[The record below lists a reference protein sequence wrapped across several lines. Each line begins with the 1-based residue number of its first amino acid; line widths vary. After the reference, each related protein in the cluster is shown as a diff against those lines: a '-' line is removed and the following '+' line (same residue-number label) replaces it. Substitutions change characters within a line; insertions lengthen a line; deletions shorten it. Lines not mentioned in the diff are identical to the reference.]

1 MCKGRVYVTFSPIN
15 VSHTPIT
22 NPTLLASDY
31 KSLNRIPP
39 KKYSNLETMNVI
51 LFLKNIYTYHIIMEF
66 TMKFSQTKV
75 GPNVHDKSTEEKKGS
90 FLEPQD
96 RQTEAV

>member
-1 MCKGRVYVTFSPIN
+1 MCKGRVYATFSPIN
-15 VSHTPIT
+15 VSHTLIT
-22 NPTLLASDY
+22 NPTLLANDY
-31 KSLNRIPP
+31 KSLNSYPSP
-39 KKYSNLETMNVI
+39 KYSNLETMNVI

-66 TMKFSQTKV
+66 KMKSSQTRA
-75 GPNVHDKSTEEKKGS
+75 GPNFLDKSTEAKKGS